1 MSAQFSRSSRAS
13 LSSIS
18 SISRRTSSPREMT
31 GFSIPPP
38 PKLGPGVLTLGQVLD
53 REKQEGIPMMVE
65 VRVSVDEG
73 ADCKAFKLERHGGA

>member
-1 MSAQFSRSSRAS
+1 
-13 LSSIS
+13 
-18 SISRRTSSPREMT
+18 MT

-65 VRVSVDEG
+65 VKVTVG
-73 ADCKAFKLERHGGA
+73 ASAGNGKAFTLERGGGGA